1 MRNSLRSS
9 IKGLNS
15 GNDTILNAVYSSTQ
29 EGAFDVENV
38 LLYNVGSNGF
48 GHLCNN
54 GLHFERRM
62 VLPPEVQK
70 ELLKPPMHYHFYS
83 VVSKDTEFN
92 YWKKGRNFACWADIP
107 CIPLRG
113 EIKPHSIWCAMKNGF
128 VEVNNDHPSLYGIQI
143 KVKAPIG
150 TTINLASIVKPVLDG
165 IISSFHTHNGSDI
178 IELSE
183 RLAKLLGEN
192 KQMVEKML
200 IDTQMN
206 MLGTRNLLHKFGHNI
221 QWNPADDT
229 CVKADILFDNS
240 SDGGWSLSGELFK
253 VEQSDKE
260 NHVQE
265 QNLQ

>member
-1 MRNSLRSS
+1 MRNSLRSC

-62 VLPPEVQK
+62 VLPPEVQI
-70 ELLKPPMHYHFYS
+70 ELMKTPMHYHLYS
-83 VVSKDTEFN
+83 VVTKDTKFN
-92 YWKKGRNFACWADIP
+92 YWKKGKNLACWADIP

-128 VEVNNDHPSLYGIQI
+128 VEVNDDHYSPSLYGVQI
-143 KVKAPIG
+143 KVKAPFG
-150 TTINLASIVKPVLDG
+150 TKINLAAIVKPVLDG

-178 IELSE
+178 IEISE
-183 RLAKLLGEN
+183 RLAKILGEN
-192 KQMVEKML
+192 KQGVEKML
-200 IDTQMN
+200 MDTQMN
-206 MLGTRNLLHKFGHNI
+206 TLGTRNLLHKFGQNI

-229 CVKADILFDNS
+229 CVTADILFDNS
-240 SDGGWSLSGELFK
+240 IDGGWSLSGELFK
-253 VEQSDKE
+253 VEKSDIPRFD
-260 NHVQE
+260 
-265 QNLQ
+265 